1 VDRRNTVGNS
11 SPSQPAQPSEPLRP
25 SRDER
30 FGDPH
35 ARRERSRD
43 TYRGNE
49 RESAYRGRGPTY
61 GRRDGEVRGTGDG
74 GSAIYGPGRFS
85 MPVDPWDESRA
96 ATETWFTVATHTA
109 RPASRSDMVLRLN
122 TTPVPTHEDATVE
135 DTVANRFEHSDPGRT
150 DEIAQPR
157 ASRSVRWASPAGL
170 WASPA
175 GLWAPPEIDQPPWTR
190 SDGTG
195 DGTLYQSA
203 VTVARFVPS
212 TVSESRRDVVRPHAR
227 RLRRPLQIRPRWLR
241 PRRAGLERIGPERIG
256 PERIGPE
263 RIGPERTGSRERR
276 SPLWAKLLIV
286 LGALIMVA
294 GIGAIIVVKIGLS
307 QVSHAIPT
315 ENLLG
320 EMAAKPAVAAAGP
333 SIPGPINFL
342 LVGVD
347 TRPYG
352 DTGSHSDTIIIAH
365 IPATHD
371 RVYLVSIP
379 RDTSTIIPP
388 DPKTRF
394 AGGSY
399 KINAA
404 FTFGSWHGGGDSGGF
419 QLLARTMKN
428 AYGITFNGGAIVNF
442 GGFADIINKLGG
454 VNMYVDETTVSIH
467 RGTDSSGK
475 AAKPYDINPDTGVP
489 ICANRNVTFDENPL
503 ACALPGVTPVVYKK
517 GQRYLTATDALDFVR
532 SRDGLVGTDYA
543 RQRHQQQFIK
553 AVLAEVYQKGLSNP
567 FEMGSFL
574 KSVGKAFV
582 FDGGGVSLS
591 DWLFALKGITPGSMV
606 TIKTNDGK
614 FVPYQ
619 GKAPDARQSLNA
631 TSLELL
637 AAVRDDRP
645 KTDTVGRFVAAHPDW
660 VARS

>member
-1 VDRRNTVGNS
+1 
-11 SPSQPAQPSEPLRP
+11 
-25 SRDER
+25 
-30 FGDPH
+30 
-35 ARRERSRD
+35 
-43 TYRGNE
+43 
-49 RESAYRGRGPTY
+49 
-61 GRRDGEVRGTGDG
+61 
-74 GSAIYGPGRFS
+74 
-85 MPVDPWDESRA
+85 M
-96 ATETWFTVATHTA
+96 
-109 RPASRSDMVLRLN
+109 
-122 TTPVPTHEDATVE
+122 PTHEDTAAQ
-135 DTVANRFEHSDPGRT
+135 DTIANLFEHSDPCHT
-150 DEIAQPR
+150 DEIALPGAAPTVLR
-157 ASRSVRWASPAGL
+157 ASPAVL
-170 WASPA
+170 WT
-175 GLWAPPEIDQPPWTR
+175 PPEVDQLAWTP
-190 SDGTG
+190 SAAIG
-195 DGTLYQSA
+195 DSTVYQSA
-203 VTVARFVPS
+203 VTMATFVPS
-212 TVSESRRDVVRPHAR
+212 AVDESRRGVVRRHAR
-227 RLRRPLQIRPRWLR
+227 RLGWPPNVRPRWLR
-241 PRRAGLERIGPERIG
+241 SRRVGPG
-256 PERIGPE
+256 
-263 RIGPERTGSRERR
+263 RTWSRDRR
-276 SPLWAKLLIV
+276 SPLWAKLLVV

-347 TRPYG
+347 TRPSG

-388 DPKTRF
+388 DTKTRF

-404 FTFGSWHGGGDSGGF
+404 FTFGSWHGGGDAGGF
-419 QLLARTMKN
+419 QLLAKTIKD

-442 GGFADIINKLGG
+442 GGFTDIINKLGG

-467 RGTDSSGK
+467 RGTDNSGK
-475 AAKPYDINPDTGVP
+475 FAKPYDINPDTGVP
-489 ICANRNVTFDENPL
+489 ICANRNVTFDANPL
-503 ACALPGVTPVVYKK
+503 ACALTGVTPVVYKK
-517 GQRYLTATDALDFVR
+517 GQRHLTASDALDFVR

-553 AVLAEVYQKGLSNP
+553 AVLAEAYQKGLSNP

-574 KSVGKAFV
+574 KSIGKAFV

-606 TIKTNDGK
+606 TIKTNDGQ
-614 FVPYQ
+614 FVRYL
-619 GKAPDARQSLNA
+619 GKAPDSRQSLNA

-637 AAVRDDRP
+637 AAVRDDRSN
-645 KTDTVGRFVAAHPDW
+645 TDTVGRFVAAHPEW
-660 VARS
+660 VAPS

>member
-1 VDRRNTVGNS
+1 
-11 SPSQPAQPSEPLRP
+11 
-25 SRDER
+25 
-30 FGDPH
+30 
-35 ARRERSRD
+35 
-43 TYRGNE
+43 
-49 RESAYRGRGPTY
+49 
-61 GRRDGEVRGTGDG
+61 
-74 GSAIYGPGRFS
+74 
-85 MPVDPWDESRA
+85 M
-96 ATETWFTVATHTA
+96 
-109 RPASRSDMVLRLN
+109 
-122 TTPVPTHEDATVE
+122 
-135 DTVANRFEHSDPGRT
+135 
-150 DEIAQPR
+150 
-157 ASRSVRWASPAGL
+157 
-170 WASPA
+170 
-175 GLWAPPEIDQPPWTR
+175 
-190 SDGTG
+190 
-195 DGTLYQSA
+195 
-203 VTVARFVPS
+203 
-212 TVSESRRDVVRPHAR
+212 
-227 RLRRPLQIRPRWLR
+227 
-241 PRRAGLERIGPERIG
+241 
-256 PERIGPE
+256 
-263 RIGPERTGSRERR
+263 
-276 SPLWAKLLIV
+276 LIT

-333 SIPGPINFL
+333 SIAGPINFL

-347 TRPYG
+347 TRPSG

-379 RDTSTIIPP
+379 RDTSTIIPS

-404 FTFGSWHGGGDSGGF
+404 FTFGSWHGGGDAGGF
-419 QLLARTMKN
+419 QLLAGTIKN

-442 GGFADIINKLGG
+442 SGFTDIINKLGG
-454 VNMYVDETTVSIH
+454 VNMFVDETTVSIH
-467 RGTDSSGK
+467 RGTDSNRK
-475 AAKPYDINPDTGVP
+475 FAKPYDINPDTGVP
-489 ICANRNVTFDENPL
+489 ICANRNVTFDANPL

-517 GQRYLTATDALDFVR
+517 GQRHLSAADALDFVR

-553 AVLAEVYQKGLSNP
+553 AVLAEVYQKGLSDP
-567 FEMGSFL
+567 LEMGTFA

-582 FDGGGVSLS
+582 FDGGGVSLT

-606 TIKTNDGK
+606 TIKTNDGQ
-614 FVPYQ
+614 FVGYV

-637 AAVRDDRP
+637 AAVRDDRT
-645 KTDTVGRFVAAHPDW
+645 KTDTVGQFVAAHPDW
-660 VARS
+660 VAPS

>member
-1 VDRRNTVGNS
+1 VDRRYTVGNS
-11 SPSQPAQPSEPLRP
+11 SPSQPSQPLRP
-25 SRDER
+25 SGDQRV
-30 FGDPH
+30 GDPY

-61 GRRDGEVRGTGDG
+61 GRRDGEVRGPGDG
-74 GSAIYGPGRFS
+74 GSVIHGPGRFGP
-85 MPVDPWDESRA
+85 PVDPWDESRA
-96 ATETWFTVATHTA
+96 VTETWFTIATHSP
-109 RPASRSDMVLRLN
+109 RPASRSDVVLRLN
-122 TTPVPTHEDATVE
+122 TSEVPSHEDTAAQ
-135 DTVANRFEHSDPGRT
+135 DTVADLFEHSDPGST
-150 DEIAQPR
+150 DEIAVPAAAPAVLR
-157 ASRSVRWASPAGL
+157 ASSDRL
-170 WASPA
+170 WARPA
-175 GLWAPPEIDQPPWTR
+175 VLRAAPEVDQPPWTPSDATDTGTVYR
-190 SDGTG
+190 SAITMA
-195 DGTLYQSA
+195 T
-203 VTVARFVPS
+203 FVPS
-212 TVSESRRDVVRPHAR
+212 AVDESRRDTVRRHAR
-227 RLRRPLQIRPRWLR
+227 RLGWPQHVRPRWLGL
-241 PRRAGLERIGPERIG
+241 RRGEREWTRS
-256 PERIGPE
+256 
-263 RIGPERTGSRERR
+263 TDHR
-276 SPLWAKLLIV
+276 SPLWARMLIT

-333 SIPGPINFL
+333 SIAGPINFL

-347 TRPYG
+347 TRPSG

-379 RDTSTIIPP
+379 RDTSTIIPS

-404 FTFGSWHGGGDSGGF
+404 FTFGSWHGGGDAGGF
-419 QLLARTMKN
+419 QLLAGTIKN

-442 GGFADIINKLGG
+442 SGFTDIINKLGG
-454 VNMYVDETTVSIH
+454 VNMFVDETTVSIH
-467 RGTDSSGK
+467 RGTDSNRK
-475 AAKPYDINPDTGVP
+475 FAKPYDINPDTGVP
-489 ICANRNVTFDENPL
+489 ICANRNVTFDANPL

-517 GQRYLTATDALDFVR
+517 GQRHLSAADALDFVR

-553 AVLAEVYQKGLSNP
+553 AVLAEVYQKGLSDP
-567 FEMGSFL
+567 LEMGTFA

-582 FDGGGVSLS
+582 FDGGGVSLT

-606 TIKTNDGK
+606 TIKTNDGQ
-614 FVPYQ
+614 FVGYV

-637 AAVRDDRP
+637 AAVRDDRT
-645 KTDTVGRFVAAHPDW
+645 KTDTVGQFVAAHPDW
-660 VARS
+660 VAPS

>member
-1 VDRRNTVGNS
+1 MDRRNTVGNS
-11 SPSQPAQPSEPLRP
+11 SPSQPSEPLRP

-30 FGDPH
+30 FGDPY

-61 GRRDGEVRGTGDG
+61 GRRDGEVRGPGDG

-85 MPVDPWDESRA
+85 TPVDPWDESRA

-109 RPASRSDMVLRLN
+109 RPASRSDIVFRLN
-122 TTPVPTHEDATVE
+122 PSPVPTHEDTAAQ
-135 DTVANRFEHSDPGRT
+135 DTIANLFEHSDPCST
-150 DEIAQPR
+150 DEIALPGATLTVLQ
-157 ASRSVRWASPAGL
+157 AAPAVL
-170 WASPA
+170 R
-175 GLWAPPEIDQPPWTR
+175 APPEVDQPPWTP
-190 SDGTG
+190 SNAIG
-195 DGTLYQSA
+195 DTTVYRSA
-203 VTVARFVPS
+203 VTMATFVPS
-212 TVSESRRDVVRPHAR
+212 GVDEGRRDVVRRHAR
-227 RLRRPLQIRPRWLR
+227 RLNWPLHVRPRWLR
-241 PRRAGLERIGPERIG
+241 TRRVGPG
-256 PERIGPE
+256 
-263 RIGPERTGSRERR
+263 RTGPRDRR
-276 SPLWAKLLIV
+276 SPLWAKLLVV
-286 LGALIMVA
+286 LGGLIMVA

-347 TRPYG
+347 TRPSG

-379 RDTSTIIPP
+379 RDTSTIIPA
-388 DPKTRF
+388 DTKTRF

-404 FTFGSWHGGGDSGGF
+404 FTFGSWHGGGDAGGF
-419 QLLARTMKN
+419 QLLAKTIKN
-428 AYGITFNGGAIVNF
+428 AYGITFNGGAIINF
-442 GGFADIINKLGG
+442 GGFTDIINKLGG

-475 AAKPYDINPDTGVP
+475 FARPYDINPDTGVP
-489 ICANRNVTFDENPL
+489 ICANRNVTFEANPL

-517 GQRYLTATDALDFVR
+517 GQRHLTAFDALDFVR

-606 TIKTNDGK
+606 TIKTNDGQ
-614 FVPYQ
+614 FVRYQ
-619 GKAPDARQSLNA
+619 GKAPDSRQSLNA

-637 AAVRDDRP
+637 AAVRDDRS

-660 VARS
+660 VAPS

>member
-1 VDRRNTVGNS
+1 MDRPNKVGNFS
-11 SPSQPAQPSEPLRP
+11 RSEPSQPSQPSQPARP

-30 FGDPH
+30 FGAPYV
-35 ARRERSRD
+35 RRERSRD

-61 GRRDGEVRGTGDG
+61 GRRDGEVRGPGDG
-74 GSAIYGPGRFS
+74 GTVIYGPARFTT
-85 MPVDPWDESRA
+85 PVDPWDESRA
-96 ATETWFTVATHTA
+96 ATETWFTVTTNAA
-109 RPASRSDMVLRLN
+109 RPASSSDTVLRRN
-122 TTPVPTHEDATVE
+122 TNQVSTHEDTAAQ
-135 DTVANRFEHSDPGRT
+135 DTLANLFGDSDPYRT
-150 DEIAQPR
+150 DEIAVPGT
-157 ASRSVRWASPAGL
+157 SPAVLPALRPPPRSRPEPDRPL
-170 WASPA
+170 WT
-175 GLWAPPEIDQPPWTR
+175 PPDAIDDATVYR
-190 SDGTG
+190 SAAAMAT
-195 DGTLYQSA
+195 
-203 VTVARFVPS
+203 FVPYA
-212 TVSESRRDVVRPHAR
+212 VDESARDVVRHAR
-227 RLRRPLQIRPRWLR
+227 RLSWPRHIRPRWLR
-241 PRRAGLERIGPERIG
+241 PRRVERGIR
-256 PERIGPE
+256 
-263 RIGPERTGSRERR
+263 SRDRR
-276 SPLWAKLLIV
+276 SPLWAKLLV
-286 LGALIMVA
+286 ALGALVMVA
-294 GIGAIIVVKIGLS
+294 GIGAIIVVKIGLN

-320 EMAAKPAVAAAGP
+320 EVAAKPAVAAAGP

-347 TRPYG
+347 TRPSG

-404 FTFGSWHGGGDSGGF
+404 FTFGSWHGGGDAGGF
-419 QLLARTMKN
+419 QLLARTIKN

-442 GGFADIINKLGG
+442 SGFADIVNKLGG

-467 RGTDSSGK
+467 RGIDESGK
-475 AAKPYDINPDTGVP
+475 PAVPYNINPDTGVP
-489 ICANRNVTFDENPL
+489 ICAKRNLTFDANPL
-503 ACALPGVTPVVYKK
+503 ACALPGVTPIVYKK
-517 GQRYLTATDALDFVR
+517 GQRHLNATDALDFVR

-553 AVLAEVYQKGLSNP
+553 AVLTEVYQKGLSDP
-567 FEMGSFL
+567 FKMGTFA

-606 TIKTNDGK
+606 TIKTNDGQ
-614 FVPYQ
+614 FVRYL
-619 GKAPDARQSLNA
+619 GKAPDARQALNA
-631 TSLELL
+631 ASLELL
-637 AAVRDDRP
+637 AAVRDDRT
-645 KTDTVGRFVAAHPDW
+645 KTDTVGQFVAAHPDW
-660 VARS
+660 VAPS